1 MSPILNLQRQLRELG
16 RIRTGIQ
23 VAGSG
28 GRKRP
33 SKLETFR
40 LTSSSREL
48 VAAAAEAYGG
58 TVTPWQNGD
67 RAEFE
72 VVTTA
77 AVLDIVVPPGQPV
90 SQWYELWS
98 AGGCQRR
105 CDGVTNVLDMTP
117 CACPQD
123 VEQRLE
129 LAAKGEA
136 CKATTRL
143 NVMLP
148 ALPDLGV
155 WRLESHGFYA
165 AVELAGAAEILAMAS
180 ATGRLIPARL
190 RLDQREKKVPGKP
203 TNRYAV
209 PIIEFVE
216 TRMADLQLTG
226 PDASQRPALVAGRA
240 SPPEL
245 PSTTLPASSDFRA
258 PVAEEPAAGE
268 EPSWM
273 QGAIEASAPGTP
285 PAAEPAAAAPVDVD
299 VADLIRASA
308 GASGMAGPITEP
320 QKARLGA
327 LLVGLK
333 GAGVVTV
340 AIDFLWGEGAWRELT
355 AAQGQARLNQA
366 ESVGADAFLEQIR
379 SLADRAK
386 AAA

>member
-1 MSPILNLQRQLRELG
+1 VPILNLQRQLRELG

-23 VAGSG
+23 VASGSG

-190 RLDQREKKVPGKP
+190 RLEQREKKVPGKP

-226 PDASQRPALVAGRA
+226 PDAPERPRLAAGRA

-258 PVAEEPAAGE
+258 TVADEPAAGE

-273 QGAIEASAPGTP
+273 QGAIEASAPVTP
-285 PAAEPAAAAPVDVD
+285 PAVVATPVDVD
-299 VADLIRASA
+299 VADLIRAGA
-308 GASGMAGPITEP
+308 EASGMAGPITEP
-320 QKARLGA
+320 QKTRLGA
-327 LLVGLK
+327 LLAGLK

-340 AIDFLWGEGAWRELT
+340 AIDFLWGEGAWRDLT
-355 AAQGQARLNQA
+355 AARAQALLNVA
-366 ESVGADAFLEQIR
+366 DSVGDEAFLFEIR
-379 SLADRAK
+379 ALADRAK

>member
-1 MSPILNLQRQLRELG
+1 MPILTLQRQMRELG

-23 VAGSG
+23 VAISG

-48 VAAAAEAYGG
+48 VEAAAEAYGG

-67 RAEFE
+67 HAEFE
-72 VVTTA
+72 VVTTS

-98 AGGCQRR
+98 GGGCQRR
-105 CDGVTNVLDMTP
+105 CDGVTNVLTMTP
-117 CACPQD
+117 CACPTD

-129 LAAKGEA
+129 LAKNGEA

-190 RLDQREKKVPGKP
+190 RLEQREKKVPGKP

-226 PDASQRPALVAGRA
+226 PDAERPALPRGRA
-240 SPPEL
+240 SLPEL
-245 PSTTLPASSDFRA
+245 PATTLPASSDFRA
-258 PVAEEPAAGE
+258 PVEEPGWMADAVSDDAPAGE
-268 EPSWM
+268 P
-273 QGAIEASAPGTP
+273 EATP
-285 PAAEPAAAAPVDVD
+285 TGVD
-299 VADLIRASA
+299 VAELLRDSA
-308 GASGMAGPITEP
+308 PASGMKGAMTEP
-320 QKARLGA
+320 QRSRLVA
-327 LLVGLK
+327 LLGSLNGTGIVPAAL
-333 GAGVVTV
+333 TY
-340 AIDFLWGEGAWRELT
+340 LWGAEAATTLS
-355 AAQGQARLNQA
+355 AAQCQALLNQA
-366 ESVGADAFLEQIR
+366 DSMGAEAFLEQLR
-379 SLADRAK
+379 TLAERAK

>member
-1 MSPILNLQRQLRELG
+1 MPIITLQRQMRELG

-23 VAGSG
+23 VASGQG

-33 SKLETFR
+33 AKLETFR

-48 VAAAAEAYGG
+48 IEAAAEAYGG

-67 RAEFE
+67 SAEFE

-77 AVLDIVVPPGQPV
+77 AALDIVVPPGQPV

-105 CDGVTNVLDMTP
+105 CDGVTNVLTMTP
-117 CACPQD
+117 CACPAD

-209 PIIEFVE
+209 PVIEFVE

-226 PDASQRPALVAGRA
+226 PDAPSRPQLAAGRPAA
-240 SPPEL
+240 PEL
-245 PSTTLPASSDFRA
+245 PSTTLPATSDLRA
-258 PVAEEPAAGE
+258 PVTEPARTVEGLTREQLVAALEAAGVSIPFAQE
-268 EPSWM
+268 RAKQLFPDAGGQLSD
-273 QGAIEASAPGTP
+273 QQR
-285 PAAEPAAAAPVDVD
+285 AELLADLTRDELAAA
-299 VADLIRASA
+299 
-308 GASGMAGPITEP
+308 
-320 QKARLGA
+320 
-327 LLVGLK
+327 GL
-333 GAGVVTV
+333 
-340 AIDFLWGEGAWRELT
+340 
-355 AAQGQARLNQA
+355 
-366 ESVGADAFLEQIR
+366 
-379 SLADRAK
+379 
-386 AAA
+386 